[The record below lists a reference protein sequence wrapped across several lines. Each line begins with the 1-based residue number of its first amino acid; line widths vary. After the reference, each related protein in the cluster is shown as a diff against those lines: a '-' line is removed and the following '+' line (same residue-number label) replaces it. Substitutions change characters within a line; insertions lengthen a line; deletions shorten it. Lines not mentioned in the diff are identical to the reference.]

1 LKFSFIIPTYNRC
14 TQLDHCVASIINQSY
29 TKELFEIIVVNDGGE
44 IPMLEHNNLKIINQ
58 PNAGPATAR
67 NTGANAAQG
76 EYLIFVDDDCCLDTD
91 WLAEMAPYC
100 KPNTIFTGFTINK
113 TNSIYSEASQL
124 LVSYL
129 HEAWQNTAWH
139 FFASNNLVINN
150 QTFNKLKGFNEQ
162 FPLAAGEDREIC
174 FRAKVA
180 TINLLQ
186 IPTAIVFH
194 YHHLNFNKFIKQH
207 LNYGKGAYYF
217 NQVFRSHNKK
227 IPIQP
232 IFFYKNMLY
241 YPFTQFKFKKASPI
255 FILIVLS
262 QFLNILGYLSP
273 KNK

>member
-1 LKFSFIIPTYNRC
+1 MKYSFIIPTYNRHA
-14 TQLDHCVASIINQSY
+14 QLAHCVASIVNQSH

-44 IPMLEHNNLKIINQ
+44 IPMLEHDNLKIINQ
-58 PNAGPATAR
+58 TNAGPATAR
-67 NTGANAAQG
+67 NNGAKIASG
-76 EYLIFVDDDCCLDTD
+76 DYLIFIDDDCCLAQH
-91 WLAEMAPYC
+91 WLTAIAPHC
-100 KPNTIFTGFTINK
+100 TSNTILTGFTINK
-113 TNSIYSEASQL
+113 IDSVFSEASQL

-129 HEAWQNTAWH
+129 HEAWKGTPWH
-139 FFASNNLVINN
+139 FFASNNLVIRN
-150 QTFNKLKGFNEQ
+150 QTFTKLKGFNTQ

-217 NQVFRSHNKK
+217 NQVLKAHHQS

-232 IFFYKNMLY
+232 FSFYKNMLY

-255 FILIVLS
+255 FILIVL
-262 QFLNILGYLSP
+262 ILL
-273 KNK
+273 